1 MEKTIETKFMKK
13 NVPDLFPGDT
23 VKVHLKVTEG
33 AKERVQVFEGLIIAV
48 KHGKGLSGSFT
59 VRKDSFG
66 IGVERVF
73 PLHSP
78 KIIKIERIKH
88 SKVRRSK
95 LYYMRELT
103 GKHARLKEA
112 NREYKMWEE
121 KDAEEELDKLEA
133 QKAKDAEAAAAKK
146 AEKDAELEKKAESA
160 LAARGG
166 DTSDEKVE
174 MRDEKNAEEVEAG
187 SKDDERAAESTPS
200 SAEATDGKEEK
211 ADEASSSAK
220 ATDDKKSE

>member
-23 VKVHLKVTEG
+23 IKVHLKVTEG
-33 AKERVQVFEGLIIAV
+33 AKERVQIFEGLVIAV
-48 KHGKGLSGSFT
+48 KHGKGLSGTFM

-103 GKHARLKEA
+103 GKNARLKEA
-112 NREYKMWEE
+112 SRDYKMWEE
-121 KDAEEELDKLEA
+121 KDAEEELEKIEA
-133 QKAKDAEAAAAKK
+133 EKAKQAEASAAKK
-146 AEKDAELEKKAESA
+146 AEKDAEFEKKAESA

-166 DTSDEKVE
+166 DTSDEKAE
-174 MRDEKNAEEVEAG
+174 MRDEKKVEEVVEG
-187 SKDDERAAESTPS
+187 SKDDERAAEST
-200 SAEATDGKEEK
+200 EEK
-211 ADEASSSAK
+211 ANEAK
-220 ATDDKKSE
+220 AE